1 MLRQNNQNIEK
12 YVQDIETKADELYK
26 KVSLDSVKKDAQKLY
41 IAINAK
47 TDLLKQVIKSKTRII
62 SSSDLDQFKQEID
75 TLYQELADKVN
86 RCATCA
92 QQIDNSISR

>member
-1 MLRQNNQNIEK
+1 MLKQNNQNIEK
-12 YVQDIETKADELYK
+12 YVKDIETKADELYK